1 MNKDNAKSIKIS
13 GYIVAILVILSG
25 FILSFSTGSIVIF
38 FLSFVFAI
46 LIGTL
51 YVALGAILEEIIK
64 TNQLLK
70 NSTIVK
76 PSENNIPQ
84 PLEIQ
89 ETTLDNK
96 E

>member
-13 GYIVAILVILSG
+13 GYIVAILVIISG